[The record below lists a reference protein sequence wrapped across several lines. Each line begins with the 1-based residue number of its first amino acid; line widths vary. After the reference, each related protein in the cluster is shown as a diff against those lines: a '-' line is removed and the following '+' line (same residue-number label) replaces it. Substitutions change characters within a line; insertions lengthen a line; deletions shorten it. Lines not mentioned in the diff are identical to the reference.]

1 MPDLKEII
9 KRISGVNLIP
19 PVMQKQ
25 PIIGSDLPPEFGG
38 TGFLGNL
45 PVITQAPRAHP
56 MAQSDLP
63 VPDIRKR
70 PAINNGM
77 QYESDL
83 PVITQAPA
91 QQPIISSG
99 DVPFKMPSIVPVAPN
114 EKEIA
119 RALPEIGGRPGAAS
133 RLPVPRFPVP
143 IPEMGEPPLVGM
155 NGQQQQQ
162 PRPRI
167 VPDLPAVEQ
176 PINPSDSR
184 VNESSFKPEDLDI
197 ETKMRLSRS
206 IPTIQ
211 NAPPAPTQQTRPRIV
226 PGAEQTNPNLPAE
239 QQQAEANPREATID
253 DFFGNVE
260 QLIRE
265 RDDYRNLKGKDLD
278 TNHDSKMTNFLKG
291 LLNGI
296 RLWNEGGQKGGLAGL
311 LGAIGAGGVT
321 NLASPHLDERI
332 ELKDK
337 IGDYDRQIET
347 GFNNLDKLTQL
358 DARRAAT
365 DYTRQ
370 RPAIENHK
378 EEGRTTRA
386 ELSSSDKALSRQQQ
400 KEMFD
405 ERLNAQKERW
415 KQTDSQVRYLESA
428 DGRGFLID
436 KYGKRK
442 PAIDDA
448 TGTQFVNPYKQPF
461 ELDFGDGEKLTVPQ
475 SQAATIK
482 GSIQAKRY
490 EADYRNAMEEY
501 ETKESNEALSAA
513 IEAKKGEV
521 KSYEGMLESL
531 RFVNSKLYDDFNDS
545 KQRLESLKDRP
556 DDDPDKAQA
565 LQDFRRAN
573 SAVKQNERDITE
585 FEEKAVAGN
594 RDLTELNGKFKSA
607 PPKKQAPGARIYPRK
622 MSKNGRYTPADIQR
636 IIRQ

>member
-9 KRISGVNLIP
+9 KRINGASLIP

-38 TGFLGNL
+38 TGFAGNL
-45 PVITQAPRAHP
+45 PVATQAPRAHS
-56 MAQSDLP
+56 MRQFDLP
-63 VPDIRKR
+63 VPDMRKR

-91 QQPIISSG
+91 QQQPIISSD
-99 DVPFKMPSIVPVAPN
+99 DVPFRMPSIIPVTPN

-119 RALPEIGGRPGAAS
+119 RALPEIGGRPGAS
-133 RLPVPRFPVP
+133 PLDNLPVITSAIKTPSSDL
-143 IPEMGEPPLVGM
+143 GEPPLVGM
-155 NGQQQQQ
+155 SRQQQTR
-162 PRPRI
+162 PRPA
-167 VPDLPAVEQ
+167 PDLPVVEQ

-184 VNESSFKPEDLDI
+184 AV
-197 ETKMRLSRS
+197 

-211 NAPPAPTQQTRPRIV
+211 NASTAPAQQTPEQQRRQRVV
-226 PGAEQTNPNLPAE
+226 PGAESANANLPAE
-239 QQQAEANPREATID
+239 QQQAEANPREATIG

-265 RDDYRNLKGKDLD
+265 RDEYRELKGKDLD

-291 LLNGI
+291 LLNGV

-321 NLASPHLDERI
+321 NLASPHMDERI

-337 IGDYDRQIET
+337 IGDYDRQIES

-358 DARRAAT
+358 DARRTAT

-370 RPAIENHK
+370 RPIIETKK
-378 EEGRTTRA
+378 EEGRNTRA
-386 ELSSSDKALSRQQQ
+386 ETVSNDKALSRQQRQ
-400 KEMFD
+400 TEF
-405 ERLNAQKERW
+405 ESRLNAKLERER
-415 KQTDSQVRYLESA
+415 KTDSQVRYLESA

-436 KYGKRK
+436 KYGKRT

-448 TGTQFVNPYKQPF
+448 TGKQFVNPYKQPF

-573 SAVKQNERDITE
+573 NAIKQNERDITE

-607 PPKKQAPGARIYPRK
+607 PPKKQAPATKVYPRK
-622 MSKNGRYTPADIQR
+622 MSNNGKYTSTDIQR